1 MFKKDKNIFTGFTL
15 IELLV
20 VIALIGIISSI
31 GIVAYNGYV
40 SSSKQKAAENT
51 LNALSIAQ
59 LEYKSNKGTF
69 YQSSSPTSANST
81 TTSEINLN
89 LFGVTA
95 FSVSGSQSND
105 KLTGQDYFYSSSATA
120 TTFILRAQE
129 KTGICVIT
137 LDQTG
142 LLNKTNC

>member
-1 MFKKDKNIFTGFTL
+1 MFNKDKNIFTGFTL

-31 GIVAYNGYV
+31 GIVAYNGYTA
-40 SSSKQKAAENT
+40 SAKQKAAENT

>member
-1 MFKKDKNIFTGFTL
+1 MFKKDKNIFSGFTL

-20 VIALIGIISSI
+20 VVVLIGIISSI

-129 KTGICVIT
+129 KTGVCVIT

>member
-1 MFKKDKNIFTGFTL
+1 MFNKDKNIFSGFTL

-31 GIVAYNGYV
+31 GIVAYNGYTA
-40 SSSKQKAAENT
+40 SAKQKAAENT

>member
-1 MFKKDKNIFTGFTL
+1 MFKKDKNIYSGFTL

-31 GIVAYNGYV
+31 GIIAYNGYV
-40 SSSKQKAAENT
+40 ASTKQKAAENT

-59 LEYKSNKGTF
+59 LEYKSNKGSF
-69 YQSSSPTSANST
+69 YQSSSPTSANAT
-81 TTSEINLN
+81 TTNEINLN

-120 TTFILRAQE
+120 TTFLLRAQE
-129 KTGICVIT
+129 KTGLCVIT
-137 LDQTG
+137 LDHNG
-142 LLNKTNC
+142 LLSKTSC

>member
-31 GIVAYNGYV
+31 GIVAYNGYTA
-40 SSSKQKAAENT
+40 STKQKAAENT

-59 LEYKSNKGTF
+59 LEYKSNRGSF
-69 YQSSSPTSANST
+69 YQSSSPTSATVST
-81 TTSEINLN
+81 TAEVNLN
-89 LFGVTA
+89 LLGVQA
-95 FSVSGSQSND
+95 FQVSGSQSGD
-105 KLTGQDYFYSSSATA
+105 KLADQDYFFSSSGTA

-129 KTGICVIT
+129 KNGLCVIT
-137 LDQTG
+137 LNQDS
-142 LLNKTNC
+142 LLTKTSC